1 MWLEDHCTVSTWRYR
16 QQQTWDTVSDITM
29 LVCCFPK
36 DTVLGGMWWI
46 DMDWGFYFKQQEGY
60 I

>member
-1 MWLEDHCTVSTWRYR
+1 MNMEVQATTNMGHSFGYNYVVL
-16 QQQTWDTVSDITM
+16 
-29 LVCCFPK
+29 CCFPK